1 MNRQING
8 WIVEINRLIVRQIYG
23 KIGIQINNRRIY
35 RLINDWTNK
44 QMDGWIDK
52 KLIDKIWIN
61 R

>member
-23 KIGIQINNRRIY
+23 KIGIQIKNRRIY

>member
-23 KIGIQINNRRIY
+23 KIGRQIINRRIY